1 MGVQYRSFVR
11 PGSGVLGSR
20 SGRVL
25 GDRASESWALWQF
38 TRLSGLLW
46 RSVSSRREEGH
57 LPEYEGRCG
66 SPQRRCGAT
75 SPDVGA
81 PRVRHLSQLTAGGM
95 GGADEHGG
103 RQSVIRARSRRN
115 GHQIIIR
122 GSRRSPVPGE
132 SERCKTIRRP
142 TAWWR
147 PARIAQA
154 LAVGEDPPPSLRR
167 SECGSVYAA
176 AALPSSNTSSQ
187 RARSRTTSR
196 RVTAMIARF
205 LPVRGASR
213 S

>member
-1 MGVQYRSFVR
+1 MIGK
-11 PGSGVLGSR
+11 GG
-20 SGRVL
+20 
-25 GDRASESWALWQF
+25 
-38 TRLSGLLW
+38 LSAKFAANAGCY
-46 RSVSSRREEGH
+46 G
-57 LPEYEGRCG
+57 GRCQVGVKRAIAASMKAVAAAG
-66 SPQRRCGAT
+66 SAGGEPLHPPWAHLEC
-75 SPDVGA
+75 
-81 PRVRHLSQLTAGGM
+81 HLSQRTAGEM
-95 GGADEHGG
+95 SGADEHGG

-167 SECGSVYAA
+167 SERCSVYAA
-176 AALPSSNTSSQ
+176 AAFASSNASSQ
-187 RARSRTTSR
+187 SARSRTTSR